1 MKAISNV
8 SIVVKSHNRKW
19 TIISTVSKC
28 TAQRQEAHSHGC
40 VTILAIIL
48 RVSAFLNGHSVPVK
62 QHPASATPA
71 PTHHHHHLLPVSVT
85 STPPG
90 TSYKWDH
97 TDVPLPVTAR

>member
-62 QHPASATPA
+62 QHPASATR
-71 PTHHHHHLLPVSVT
+71 PTTTTTTT
-85 STPPG
+85 SFL
-90 TSYKWDH
+90 S
-97 TDVPLPVTAR
+97 L